1 MIQGLGFGVF
11 RVYAY
16 VDVDVDVCAYMY
28 MYVEHVRTSIHMYL
42 CVYMHAFVYGRVMYS
57 HDINIDGNT

>member
-1 MIQGLGFGVF
+1 MF